1 METGHSDQK
10 RAFHAVNMLLA
21 SRSLLCEHLK
31 AARCF
36 CAIKKE
42 GKCPS
47 FHSVNVFIKAGSGIE

>member
-10 RAFHAVNMLLA
+10 RAFHAVNLLLA

-36 CAIKKE
+36 CAIKQR
-42 GKCPS
+42 GNAPLFIPS
-47 FHSVNVFIKAGSGIE
+47 MFL